1 MGKISSLRRPEHSG
15 AAENFYD
22 ENESRKYTGNSHM
35 ITIQSEMAERCL
47 ELLAL
52 PDDAG
57 TCMLL
62 DIGCGSGI
70 SGDVLAEH
78 GHNWIGM
85 DISSNMLDVALERDA
100 AACSLLLADM
110 GQCVP
115 LRAGTLDGAISV
127 SALQWLCNADT
138 KEHNPVRRLYRF
150 FASLYAALNRGT
162 RAVFQFYPENDAQVD
177 LITRQAIRAG
187 FTGGLVV
194 DHPNS
199 TKAKKVYL
207 VLFTG
212 GQVQR
217 LPPALGTGAE
227 LPSAVTNTNRDR
239 HDGSFKHTRKSTK
252 PIKKSKEWI
261 VNKKEHARTHG
272 DIDVRPDSK
281 YTGRKRNRF

>member
-1 MGKISSLRRPEHSG
+1 MGKINSLRRPEHSG

-35 ITIQSEMAERCL
+35 ITIQSEMAERCI

-52 PDDAG
+52 GEDPEP
-57 TCMLL
+57 CLLL
-62 DIGCGSGI
+62 DIGCGSAI
-70 SGDVLAEH
+70 SGDVLTEH

-85 DISSNMLDVALERDA
+85 DISANMLDVALERETD
-100 AACSLLLADM
+100 ACSLLLADM
-110 GQCVP
+110 GQGVP

-162 RAVFQFYPENDAQVD
+162 RAVFQFYPENEAQVD
-177 LITRQAIRAG
+177 LITKQAMRAG

-194 DHPNS
+194 DYPNS
-199 TKAKKVYL
+199 TKAKKIYL

-217 LPPALGTGAE
+217 LPPALGTEAT
-227 LPSAVTNTNRDR
+227 LPSSVSNTNRDR
-239 HDGSFKHTRKSTK
+239 HTSSSFKHTRKSTK

-261 VNKKEHARTHG
+261 VNKKEQARTHG
-272 DIDVRPDSK
+272 MDVRPDSK
-281 YTGRKRNRF
+281 FTGRKRNRF